1 MVPRLALPNVMS
13 HRLTNGFKLIHQ
25 QTLLHFLLL
34 LHSRDL
40 FTFWVERT
48 ARNTSRDSVQKY
60 NHDTNMWQEVLPLSS
75 PRAKVCA
82 IADGSYLY
90 AIGGSDSAN
99 QYLDINC

>member
-1 MVPRLALPNVMS
+1 
-13 HRLTNGFKLIHQ
+13 
-25 QTLLHFLLL
+25 
-34 LHSRDL
+34 
-40 FTFWVERT
+40 
-48 ARNTSRDSVQKY
+48 
-60 NHDTNMWQEVLPLSS
+60 MWQEVLPLSS